1 MDVTILATRHCNHRS
16 ILEERLKAMS
26 IPYTVRYFDDEP
38 ELVGKFDLLISP
50 NILVGDEVVFRA
62 NPGRRL
68 PQEVELQQMLERR
81 IGILDS
87 NGEENGHQ

>member
-16 ILEERLKAMS
+16 ILEGRLKAMS

-38 ELVGKFDLLISP
+38 KLVGEFDLLISP
-50 NILVGDEVVFRA
+50 NLLFGDEVVFRA
-62 NPGRRL
+62 TPDRRL
-68 PQEVELQQMLERR
+68 PLETELQQMLEKR